1 MNRLRERYQTEL
13 VKGLTKEL
21 DAKNVHRVPKLTKIV
36 VSVGVGRAVQDQK
49 YLDNAVATLKKV
61 TGQQPIITK
70 ARLSIAG
77 FKLREGQS
85 IGAKV
90 TLRGERM
97 YDFLDRLIAVVLPR
111 IRDFRG
117 LSIKGFDPKGNYSIG
132 VSEQTLFPEI
142 SYEDAQLTH
151 GLQITLVTTAHTPAE
166 GEALMRSLGL
176 PLERKEA
183 K

>member
-1 MNRLRERYQTEL
+1 MNRLQETYQTKIAPQL
-13 VKGLTKEL
+13 KTDLGLE
-21 DAKNVHRVPKLTKIV
+21 NVHQIPQLKKIV
-36 VSVGVGRAVQDQK
+36 VSVGVGRAIQDQK
-49 YLDNAVATLKKV
+49 YLDNAVSTLRKV

-70 ARLSIAG
+70 AKLSIAS
-77 FKLREGQS
+77 FKLREGQE

-97 YDFLDRLIAVVLPR
+97 YDFLDRLISVVLPR

-117 LSIKGFDPKGNYSIG
+117 LSAKAFDPQGNYSIG
-132 VSEQTLFPEI
+132 LNEQTIFPEI
-142 SYEDAQLTH
+142 SYEDANMTH
-151 GLQITLVTTAHTPAE
+151 GLQITLVTTAQNPAA

-176 PLERKEA
+176 PLERKE

>member
-1 MNRLRERYQTEL
+1 MNRLQETYQTKIAPQLKTDLSLE
-13 VKGLTKEL
+13 
-21 DAKNVHRVPKLTKIV
+21 NVHQIPQLKKIV
-36 VSVGVGRAVQDQK
+36 VSVGVGRAIQDQK
-49 YLDNAVATLKKV
+49 YLDNAVSTLRKV

-70 ARLSIAG
+70 AKLRIAS
-77 FKLREGQS
+77 FKLREGQE

-97 YDFLDRLIAVVLPR
+97 YDFLDRLISVVLPR

-117 LSIKGFDPKGNYSIG
+117 LSAKAFDPQGNYSIG
-132 VSEQTLFPEI
+132 LNEQTIFPEI
-142 SYEDAQLTH
+142 SYEDANMTH
-151 GLQITLVTTAHTPAE
+151 GLQITLVTTAQNPAA

-176 PLERKEA
+176 PLERKE

>member
-1 MNRLRERYQTEL
+1 MNRLQETYQTKIAPQL
-13 VKGLTKEL
+13 KADLGLE
-21 DAKNVHRVPKLTKIV
+21 NVHQIPQLKKIV
-36 VSVGVGRAVQDQK
+36 VSVGVGRAIQDQK
-49 YLDNAVATLKKV
+49 YLDNAVSTLRKV

-70 ARLSIAG
+70 AKLSIAS
-77 FKLREGQS
+77 FKLREGQE

-97 YDFLDRLIAVVLPR
+97 YDFLDRLISVVLPR

-117 LSIKGFDPKGNYSIG
+117 LSAKAFDPQGNYSIG
-132 VSEQTLFPEI
+132 LNEQTIFPEI
-142 SYEDAQLTH
+142 SYEDANMTH
-151 GLQITLVTTAHTPAE
+151 GLQITLVTTAQNPAA

-176 PLERKEA
+176 PLERKE